1 MGDIIAGIATWLRR
15 KTLYRIQLAALSATL
30 AAFGFAGGCWA
41 QSPQQMQFRALP
53 PLQPAEVFGN
63 AWTIYADGN
72 IDADA
77 GPRLEQLIRDNG
89 IPPKS
94 LLYLNSPGGNLM
106 GGITLGRVMRNAL
119 MLASVGRE
127 TADRLKPQAGECL
140 GACALAFL
148 GGDFR
153 YMVDGSVYG
162 VHRFKAANADGQS
175 ADTAQ
180 VVSAEVVQYIRD
192 MDVDPALFT
201 EMSKAGSGEI
211 NRLSTADLK
220 RLNVVN
226 DGVKPT
232 TWTVESIDQGIY
244 LKGQRETIFGIG
256 KFMFL
261 CAGDDQL
268 GLYVIF
274 DPQGREQETLAMKAV
289 SLMID
294 GRKFPIVD
302 RQVEAPHLV
311 DGMINAVYVL
321 DDTLLRSIQH
331 AKTVGFQMQ
340 NSYDAGVFMGF
351 DGMDFTEGAKKL
363 PGFRKMCPK

>member
-1 MGDIIAGIATWLRR
+1 MAIRVAR
-15 KTLYRIQLAALSATL
+15 LAAVGLL
-30 AAFGFAGGCWA
+30 FAAVFCSPLCWA
-41 QSPQQMQFRALP
+41 QSQEQLEFHALQ
-53 PLQPAEVFGN
+53 PLEPAEVFGN
-63 AWTIYADGN
+63 AWTIYADGP

-77 GPRLEQLIRDNG
+77 GPRLDRLIKDND

-94 LLYLNSPGGNLM
+94 LLYLNSPGGDFM
-106 GGITLGRVMRNAL
+106 GGITLGRVIRSAL
-119 MLASVGRE
+119 MLTYVGRE

-153 YMVDGSVYG
+153 YLVDGSIYG
-162 VHRFKAANADGQS
+162 VHRFKAANADGQG

-201 EMSKAGSGEI
+201 EMSKVGPGEI

-244 LKGQRETIFGIG
+244 LKGERETIFGIG

-261 CAGDDQL
+261 CAGENQL

-274 DPQGREQETLAMKAV
+274 DPEGREQETLAMKAV
-289 SLMID
+289 SLRID
-294 GRKFPIVD
+294 DRKIPIAD

-311 DGMINAVYVL
+311 NGLVNAVYVL
-321 DDTLLRSIQH
+321 DDRLLHSMQH
-331 AKTVGFQMQ
+331 AKTVGFEMQ

-351 DGMDFTEGAKKL
+351 DGMDFVEGAKKL